1 MGTDVP
7 LSVTACSLLLSWGKE
22 RGGNTTL
29 PSHASVYLGENCGE
43 EMISNMSEARVPFRP
58 LSLHWFLLF
67 Q

>member
-1 MGTDVP
+1 MGTDVT

-29 PSHASVYLGENCGE
+29 PSHASVHLGKNCCVE

-58 LSLHWFLLF
+58 LSLH
-67 Q
+67 